1 MFVLQLDQQQ
11 ANRRLIL
18 LQGPRGRGGAPPRGG
33 RGGGNPAGRGSR
45 GARGGASGARGGTA
59 AGRAAR
65 GGAGGRGGQQR
76 GYGKRKMGGD
86 HNQGQ
91 TKKRLTQDGN
101 WGAQPIAQQ
110 PLNQSGGYDSQW
122 YQDSYGQQWG

>member
-1 MFVLQLDQQQ
+1 MVVTGGQ
-11 ANRRLIL
+11 
-18 LQGPRGRGGAPPRGG
+18 RGRGGGPLRGARGG
-33 RGGGNPAGRGSR
+33 VGTGLAAGRGSR
-45 GARGGASGARGGTA
+45 GNARGSRGGVGGPA
-59 AGRAAR
+59 PGQRGRI
-65 GGAGGRGGQQR
+65 GLGGRGGQLR
-76 GYGKRKMGGD
+76 GAGKRKMGGE

-91 TKKRLTQDGN
+91 TKKRITQDGN